1 MSESK
6 DSLTYPKPS
15 RRDVLVTTL
24 STGFA
29 LAAGP
34 VQASVV
40 ETSSDDLEAGEVQIP
55 TASGA
60 LPGYRARPKAPKHK
74 LPVVLVV
81 HEIFG
86 VHEHIKDVCRRLAK
100 VGFFAVAPDLLVRQ
114 GDVSKLTDI
123 KDVLALVARVPDNE
137 VLTDLDAVDAWAQE
151 DPSVDRDK
159 LALTGFC
166 WGGRVAWL
174 YASHSPRLKTAVAWY
189 GRLDGA
195 RDPLRQRQPV
205 DLIEE
210 LRCPVLGL
218 YGAKDQG
225 IPVAS
230 VSEMQR
236 LLREAKN
243 AKARASSIHL
253 YADAGHA
260 FFADYRPS
268 YQKDAAE
275 DGWKRLLA
283 WFRAQQLLSA
293 R

>member
-1 MSESK
+1 MNEIKSGPSP
-6 DSLTYPKPS
+6 SARPS

-24 STGFA
+24 STRFA

-34 VQASVV
+34 VHASLITTDS
-40 ETSSDDLEAGEVQIP
+40 EDLEAGAVQIP
-55 TASGA
+55 TASGP
-60 LPGYRARPKAPKHK
+60 LPGYRARPKNPKHK

-86 VHEHIKDVCRRLAK
+86 VHEHIQDVCRRLAK
-100 VGFFAVAPDLLVRQ
+100 AGCFAVAPELIQRH
-114 GDVSKLTDI
+114 GDVSRLSEI
-123 KDVLALVARVPDNE
+123 KDVLAVVARVPDHE
-137 VLTDLDAVDAWAQE
+137 VLTALDATDEWAQS
-151 DPSVDRDK
+151 DASVARDK

-189 GRLDGA
+189 GRLDGT

-230 VSEMQR
+230 VSEVQR
-236 LLREAKN
+236 MLREAKN
-243 AKARASSIHL
+243 PRARASSIHL

-268 YQKDAAE
+268 YQKEAAE
-275 DGWKRLLA
+275 DGWKRLLG
-283 WFRAQQLLSA
+283 WFRKHQLL
-293 R
+293 